1 MLKYLANAGTCGS
14 GDNFESVGR
23 DFPNESIMILMNE
36 RKEVN
41 DPLSLELLSILNEIV
56 RLLICVHGSG
66 SQQ

>member
-1 MLKYLANAGTCGS
+1 MLKYFANAGTWGS
-14 GDNFESVGR
+14 GDNFGSVGR

-56 RLLICVHGSG
+56 RLGGSTE
-66 SQQ
+66 S